1 MHIKLNVKRK
11 FYEFTKPGLAKNW
24 TRKWIWYINNY
35 AIQYN
40 VDVLSLILNL
50 FDFDVTIV
58 FTCNSLLMIV
68 ASNARPM
75 VFLRRPHIMTLS
87 SNISAWVNVNMQL

>member
-40 VDVLSLILNL
+40 VVVLRDIIDIEPVWFWCHHSLYLQ
-50 FDFDVTIV
+50 
-58 FTCNSLLMIV
+58 FTFNDSSIKC
-68 ASNARPM
+68 ASNGFP
-75 VFLRRPHIMTLS
+75 
-87 SNISAWVNVNMQL
+87 